1 MATFKELQDQI
12 AKLKQ
17 DAEEVRLKEID
28 GAIAQIKSLMNDY
41 GITVQDIES
50 SGRRKG
56 SKATS
61 LSNVQFKDDSGN
73 TWSGRG
79 RMPAWLKGKDKEKF
93 RVNWFR
99 AKRSSFIMEI
109 TIFPDTAHYL
119 VTLDFSV
126 E

>member
-17 DAEEVRLKEID
+17 DAEEVRLKEIG
-28 GAIAQIKSLMNDY
+28 GAIAQIKSLMTEY
-41 GITVQDIES
+41 GITVQDIEG

-56 SKATS
+56 SKGST

-93 RVNWFR
+93 RV
-99 AKRSSFIMEI
+99 S
-109 TIFPDTAHYL
+109 
-119 VTLDFSV
+119 
-126 E
+126 

>member
-1 MATFKELQDQI
+1 MATFKELQEQI

-17 DAEEVRLKEID
+17 DAEDVRLKEIG
-28 GAIAQIKSLMNDY
+28 GAITQIKNLMSEY
-41 GITVQDIES
+41 GITIQDIEG

-56 SKATS
+56 GKPAS

-93 RVNWFR
+93 RV
-99 AKRSSFIMEI
+99 S
-109 TIFPDTAHYL
+109 
-119 VTLDFSV
+119 
-126 E
+126 

>member
-17 DAEEVRLKEID
+17 DAEEVRSREIS

-41 GITVQDIES
+41 GITIQDIES

-56 SKATS
+56 NKAVS
-61 LSNVQFKDDSGN
+61 LFNVQFKDESGN

-93 RVNWFR
+93 RV
-99 AKRSSFIMEI
+99 S
-109 TIFPDTAHYL
+109 
-119 VTLDFSV
+119 
-126 E
+126 

>member
-17 DAEEVRLKEID
+17 DAEEVRSREIED
-28 GAIAQIKSLMNDY
+28 AIAKIKSLMNDY

-50 SGRRKG
+50 FGRRKG
-56 SKATS
+56 GKASS
-61 LSNVQFKDDSGN
+61 LANVQFKDDSGN

-93 RVNWFR
+93 RIN
-99 AKRSSFIMEI
+99 
-109 TIFPDTAHYL
+109 
-119 VTLDFSV
+119 
-126 E
+126 

>member
-17 DAEEVRLKEID
+17 DAEEVRAREITS
-28 GAIAQIKSLMNDY
+28 AIAQIKSLMNDY
-41 GITVQDIES
+41 GITIQDIEG

-56 SKATS
+56 NKTVS

-93 RVNWFR
+93 RAN
-99 AKRSSFIMEI
+99 
-109 TIFPDTAHYL
+109 
-119 VTLDFSV
+119 
-126 E
+126 

>member
-17 DAEEVRLKEID
+17 DAEEVRSREITS
-28 GAIAQIKSLMNDY
+28 AIAQIKSLMNDY
-41 GITVQDIES
+41 GITIQDIEG

-56 SKATS
+56 NKAVS
-61 LSNVQFKDDSGN
+61 LSNVQFRDDSGN

-93 RVNWFR
+93 RAN
-99 AKRSSFIMEI
+99 
-109 TIFPDTAHYL
+109 
-119 VTLDFSV
+119 
-126 E
+126 

>member
-17 DAEEVRLKEID
+17 DAEEVRSREIED
-28 GAIAQIKSLMNDY
+28 AIAKIKSLMNDY

-56 SKATS
+56 GKTS
-61 LSNVQFKDDSGN
+61 AIANVQFKDDSGN

-93 RVNWFR
+93 RIN
-99 AKRSSFIMEI
+99 
-109 TIFPDTAHYL
+109 
-119 VTLDFSV
+119 
-126 E
+126 

>member
-17 DAEEVRLKEID
+17 DAEEVRSREIENT
-28 GAIAQIKSLMNDY
+28 ITKIKSLMNDY

-56 SKATS
+56 GKTS
-61 LSNVQFKDDSGN
+61 SLANVQFKDDSGN

-93 RVNWFR
+93 RIN
-99 AKRSSFIMEI
+99 
-109 TIFPDTAHYL
+109 
-119 VTLDFSV
+119 
-126 E
+126 